1 MFNSGRYARHATL
14 LDASR
19 AKAPEDP
26 QRESQGV
33 YSSIVSIVSIISIVS
48 IVSILNKMSV
58 LSVFVWE
65 TRHVDCKP
73 GAYILFESTL
83 N

>member
-1 MFNSGRYARHATL
+1 MTCVNRGLFTCDVIFRFRHHWYHWYDL
-14 LDASR
+14 FI
-19 AKAPEDP
+19 
-26 QRESQGV
+26 V
-33 YSSIVSIVSIISIVS
+33 SIVSIVSIISIVS